1 MKMEGG
7 EGKKKKSKRSTNGET
22 ERIAFAGKAR
32 LRSCHQWIMGV
43 LLHNDDSCLG
53 QERTIGT

>member
-1 MKMEGG
+1 MEGG
-7 EGKKKKSKRSTNGET
+7 EGKKKSKRSTNGET

-32 LRSCHQWIMGV
+32 LRSCHRWIMGV